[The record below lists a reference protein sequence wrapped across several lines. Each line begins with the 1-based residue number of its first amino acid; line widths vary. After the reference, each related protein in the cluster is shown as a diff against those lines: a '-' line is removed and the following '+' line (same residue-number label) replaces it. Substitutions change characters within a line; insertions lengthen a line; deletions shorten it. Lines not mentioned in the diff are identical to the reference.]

1 MSIAYRST
9 QVPAVLIEP
18 TNRRIRL
25 KLAERFIADTTRAI
39 VIYENGGHPTYYLPR
54 ADFIAGALQPSA
66 NQQPSPLFGT
76 RCYWSLQSTGAPLKD
91 TAWSLDGA
99 TLGLPELG
107 DYVSVAFDAVRWFE
121 EDEEI
126 FRHPRNV
133 YKRIDTIPSS
143 RLVEVVVDGRLVA
156 RSNRS
161 MFLFETG
168 LITRYYFPA
177 DDLIEGTLMASDLAT
192 YCPYKGK
199 AAYYHLDLGGRRH
212 ENIVW
217 YYPEP
222 LAEVKRIKGLIS
234 FYNEKTDEIRIHRGS
249 AA

>member
-1 MSIAYRST
+1 MSIAYRSS
-9 QVPAVLIEP
+9 QVPAILIEP

-25 KLAERFIADTTRAI
+25 KLGERLIADTIQAI
-39 VIYENGGHPTYYLPR
+39 VIYEHGGHPTYYLPR
-54 ADFIAGALQPSA
+54 ADFIARTLEPSA
-66 NQQPSPLFGT
+66 KSEPSPLFGT
-76 RCYWSLQSTGAPLKD
+76 RSYWSLRSAGAALQDK
-91 TAWSLDGA
+91 AWSFDGA
-99 TLGLPELG
+99 TLGLAELG
-107 DYVSVAFDAVRWFE
+107 DYVTVEWGAVRWFE

-143 RLVEVVVDGRLVA
+143 RLVEVFVDGRLVA
-156 RSNRS
+156 RSNRAI
-161 MFLFETG
+161 FLFETG

-177 DDLIEGTLMASDLAT
+177 EDLLAGALVPSDLTT
-192 YCPYKGK
+192 YCPYKGA
-199 AAYYHLDLGGRRH
+199 AAYYHFDLEGKRH

-222 LAEVKRIKGLIS
+222 LAESGRIKGLIS
-234 FYNEKTDEIRIHRGS
+234 FYNEKIDEIRISKSS